1 MRLGIYCLAHNNTRI
16 NSMLG
21 KKISS
26 VISLLALLPLTS
38 SASSWVEISNSY
50 TNKQIQIVRH
60 FQPEMASF
68 MGVTEADSQCSNI
81 TKAQNDKF
89 ISTLQSSKK
98 TLQQALKTEKL
109 LPVMQDISILIGDI
123 DQTIATEALDA
134 KYRLPWNDIPLI
146 VFSGVSALLDE
157 QMPEVRKQAAIAR
170 LACYVGKAGA
180 PALTEQ
186 AKKLFE
192 TALVNKT
199 LIGPTKEKVEQALA
213 RTDTLIKGLQK
224 LFDKNE
230 FAQANDN
237 MLLLKQQIEDYSQWA
252 ETTVIPH
259 SRDGFRLPAEIYA
272 LKLKTVGIDIAP
284 ELLIERAKASYMIT
298 KANMQALAPLVAKKF
313 DLPSS
318 DYRDVIQALK
328 KESIANDKIEHHY
341 REINTKLEQI
351 ISQQRVVDL
360 PKRDMIMRLASAA
373 EAAGSPAPHML
384 PPPFIG
390 NTGEQGQ
397 FVLTTG
403 NPALTGD
410 AAYDDFNFNAV
421 AYTLSAH
428 EGRPGHELQFS
439 AMLEQGVSLARV
451 YYAFNSV
458 NVEGWALYAEAE
470 MLPYLPIE
478 GQLIALQHRLLRNAR
493 AMLDPMLN
501 LGLTTKKRAYTLLR
515 DVVGFSKAA
524 AKQEVDRYTMRMPG
538 QAGSYFYGLSRLLEI
553 RAEVEIALGDKFDRL
568 AFNNFVLKQGL
579 IPPKLMAEAVNAHF
593 LSE

>member
-1 MRLGIYCLAHNNTRI
+1 M
-16 NSMLG
+16 SG
-21 KKISS
+21 KILS
-26 VISLLALLPLTS
+26 SLLPLLVLFPLTS
-38 SASSWVEISNSY
+38 SASSWVDISNKY
-50 TNKQIQIVRH
+50 TNKQIQIASK

-68 MGVTEADSQCSNI
+68 IGVTEADNQCSNI
-81 TKAQNDKF
+81 TKLQNEKF
-89 ISTLQSSKK
+89 VL
-98 TLQQALKTEKL
+98 ALKNRKKKLELALETEKL
-109 LPVMQDISILIGDI
+109 LPVQQDLNILIAKI
-123 DQTIATEALDA
+123 DQTVATNYLDN
-134 KYRLPWNDIPLI
+134 KYMLPWIDVPLI
-146 VFSGVSALLDE
+146 VFKGVSALLDE
-157 QMPEVRKQAAIAR
+157 QMPDARKQSALSR
-170 LACYVGKAGA
+170 LACYVGKTGQ

-186 AKKLFE
+186 AKNLFE
-192 TALVNKT
+192 TALTNET
-199 LIGPTKEKVEQALA
+199 LIGPTKEKVNQALA
-213 RTDTLIKGLQK
+213 RTETLIEGLQQ
-224 LFDKNE
+224 LFEKNK
-230 FAQANDN
+230 FAKANAN
-237 MLLLKQQIEDYSQWA
+237 MLLLKQQIEDYRQWA
-252 ETTVIPH
+252 KEVVIPN
-259 SRDGFRLPAEIYA
+259 SRDDFRLPAEIYA

-284 ELLIERAKASYMIT
+284 QLLIERAKASYMIT

-313 DLPSS
+313 DLPSN
-318 DYRDVIQALK
+318 DYREVIKALK
-328 KESIANDKIEHHY
+328 KETLANNKIEKHY
-341 REINTKLEQI
+341 REINKKLEQL
-351 ISQQRVVDL
+351 ISKNHVVDL
-360 PKRDMIMRLASAA
+360 PKRDMIMRLASEA

-403 NPALTGD
+403 NPALSGD

-439 AMLEQGVSLARV
+439 VMLEQGVSLARV

-501 LGLTTKKRAYTLLR
+501 LGLTTKEHAFRLLR
-515 DVVGFSKAA
+515 NEVIFSKAA

-579 IPPKLMAEAVNAHF
+579 IPPKLMAEAVKKHF
-593 LSE
+593 LSQ

>member
-1 MRLGIYCLAHNNTRI
+1 
-16 NSMLG
+16 MLG
-21 KKISS
+21 KILTS
-26 VISLLALLPLTS
+26 VISLLVLLPLTS
-38 SASSWVEISNSY
+38 SANSWVDVSNKY
-50 TNKQIQIVRH
+50 TNKQIQIASQ

-68 MGVTEADSQCSNI
+68 IGITEADNQCSNI

-89 ISTLQSSKK
+89 IRTLNKSKK
-98 TLQQALKTEKL
+98 TLQQALEIEKQM
-109 LPVMQDISILIGDI
+109 PVRQDLNILISDI
-123 DQTIATEALDA
+123 DQTIATDYLDN
-134 KYRLPWNDIPLI
+134 KYMLPWVDVPLI
-146 VFSGVSALLDE
+146 VFEGVSALLDE
-157 QMPEVRKQAAIAR
+157 QMSDARKQAAILR
-170 LACYVGKAGA
+170 LACYVGKAGQ

-186 AKKLFE
+186 AKSLFE
-192 TALVNKT
+192 TALTNKS
-199 LIGPTKEKVEQALA
+199 LMGPTKEKVSQALA
-213 RTDTLIKGLQK
+213 RTDTLIKGLQQ
-224 LFDKNE
+224 LFDKNK
-230 FAQANDN
+230 FTKANEN
-237 MLLLKQQIEDYSQWA
+237 MLLLKQQIEDYRQWA
-252 ETTVIPH
+252 EKTVIPNT
-259 SRDGFRLPAEIYA
+259 RDDFRLPAEIYA

-284 ELLIERAKASYMIT
+284 QLLIERAKASYMIT

-313 DLPSS
+313 GLPSN
-318 DYRDVIQALK
+318 DYRDVIQGLK
-328 KESIANDKIEHHY
+328 KDSLANNKIENHY
-341 REINTKLEQI
+341 REINKKLEHM
-351 ISQQRVVDL
+351 ISKHGVVDL
-360 PKRDMIMRLASAA
+360 PKRDMIMRLASEA

-403 NPALTGD
+403 NPALSGD

-428 EGRPGHELQFS
+428 EGRPGHELQFTV
-439 AMLEQGVSLARV
+439 MLEQGVSLARV

-501 LGLTTKKRAYTLLR
+501 LGLTTKEHAFTLLR
-515 DVVGFSKAA
+515 NEVVFSKAA
-524 AKQEVDRYTMRMPG
+524 AKQEVDRYTMRNPG

-553 RAEVEIALGDKFDRL
+553 RAEVEIVLGDKFDRL

-579 IPPKLMAEAVNAHF
+579 IPPKLMAEAVNQHF
-593 LSE
+593 LAK

>member
-1 MRLGIYCLAHNNTRI
+1 MSGRLLT
-16 NSMLG
+16 
-21 KKISS
+21 S
-26 VISLLALLPLTS
+26 VMSLLTLLPLTS
-38 SASSWVEISNSY
+38 SASSWVDVSNRY
-50 TNKQIQIVRH
+50 TNEQIQLTSQ
-60 FQPEMASF
+60 FQPELASSI
-68 MGVTEADSQCSNI
+68 GITETDNQCSSV
-81 TKAQNDKF
+81 TQAQQKKY
-89 ISTLQSSKK
+89 IHTLETSKK
-98 TLQQALKTEKL
+98 KLLKALETESL
-109 LPVMQDISILIGDI
+109 LPVRQDLNIIIDNI
-123 DQTIATEALDA
+123 DQTIATSNLQD
-134 KYRLPWNDIPLI
+134 KYMLPWVDVPLV
-146 VFSGVSALLDE
+146 VFRGVSALLDE
-157 QMPEVRKQAAIAR
+157 QMPSVRKQAAISR
-170 LACYVGKAGA
+170 LACYVGKAGQ

-186 AKKLFE
+186 AKYLFE
-192 TALVNKT
+192 SALTNKQ
-199 LIGPTKEKVEQALA
+199 LIGPTKTEVSQALA
-213 RTDTLIKGLQK
+213 RIDTLITGLQQ

-230 FAQANDN
+230 FSRADDN
-237 MLLLKQQIEDYSQWA
+237 MLLLTQQIEDYRQWA
-252 ETTVIPH
+252 VNTVIPH
-259 SRDGFRLPAEIYA
+259 SRDDFRLPSDIYA
-272 LKLKTVGIDIAP
+272 LKLKTVGIDIEP

-313 DLPSS
+313 NLPSN
-318 DYRDVIQALK
+318 DYRDVIKALK
-328 KESIANDKIEHHY
+328 KDALGNDKIEDHY
-341 REINTKLEQI
+341 RAINKKLEALI
-351 ISQQRVVDL
+351 TQQKVVNL
-360 PKRDMIMRLASAA
+360 PERDMVMRLATEA

-439 AMLEQGVSLARV
+439 VMLEQGVSLARV

-478 GQLIALQHRLLRNAR
+478 AQLIALQHRLLRNAR

-501 LGLTTKKRAYTLLR
+501 LGLTTKEKAYSLLR
-515 DVVGFSKAA
+515 NDVVFSEAA
-524 AKQEVDRYTMRMPG
+524 VKQEVDRYTMRMPG
-538 QAGSYFYGLSRLLEI
+538 QAGSYFYGLTRLLEI

-579 IPPKLMAEAVNAHF
+579 IPPKLMAEAVNKHF
-593 LSE
+593 LDQ

>member
-1 MRLGIYCLAHNNTRI
+1 M
-16 NSMLG
+16 SG
-21 KKISS
+21 KILTS
-26 VISLLALLPLTS
+26 VLPLLVLLPIMS
-38 SASSWVEISNSY
+38 SATSWVDVSNKY
-50 TNKQIQIVRH
+50 TNKQIQITSK

-68 MGVTEADSQCSNI
+68 IGVAEADSQCSNI
-81 TKAQNDKF
+81 TKEQNKKF
-89 ISTLQSSKK
+89 IHTLENSKK
-98 TLQQALKTEKL
+98 ALQLALKTEKL
-109 LPVMQDISILIGDI
+109 LPVRQDLNILIAKI
-123 DQTIATEALDA
+123 DQNIKTDYLEN
-134 KYRLPWNDIPLI
+134 KYMLPWVDVPLI
-146 VFSGVSALLDE
+146 VFKGISPLLDE
-157 QMPEVRKQAAIAR
+157 QMPDSRKQSALSR
-170 LACYVGKAGA
+170 LACYVGKNGQ

-192 TALVNKT
+192 TALTNKK
-199 LIGPTKEKVEQALA
+199 LMGPTKEKVKQALA
-213 RTDTLIKGLQK
+213 RTETLMAGLQQLFEQNK
-224 LFDKNE
+224 LVD
-230 FAQANDN
+230 DD
-237 MLLLKQQIEDYSQWA
+237 MLLLKQQIEDYRQWA
-252 ETTVIPH
+252 EKTVIPN
-259 SRDGFRLPAEIYA
+259 SRDDFRLPAEIYA

-284 ELLIERAKASYMIT
+284 QLLIERAKASYMIT

-313 DLPSS
+313 NLPSS
-318 DYRDVIQALK
+318 DYRDVIKALK
-328 KESIANDKIEHHY
+328 KESLANDKIEKHY
-341 REINTKLEQI
+341 RKINKSLEQL
-351 ISQQRVVDL
+351 ISKNRVVDL
-360 PKRDMIMRLASAA
+360 PKRDMIMRLASEA

-403 NPALTGD
+403 NPALSGD

-428 EGRPGHELQFS
+428 EGRPGHELQF
-439 AMLEQGVSLARV
+439 AVMLEQGVSLARV

-501 LGLTTKKRAYTLLR
+501 LGLTTKEHAFRLLR
-515 DVVGFSKAA
+515 NEVIFSKAA

-579 IPPKLMAEAVNAHF
+579 IPPKLMAEAVNKHF
-593 LSE
+593 LSQ